1 MLIHNLSPSDT
12 KLSCGSHF
20 CPSKC
25 HQLYDHSKMLCEEKL
40 SGLCDRGHKQLFKCH
55 QGPPKSCKKCDQIE
69 KADKKKQQLEYE
81 AQQRKDSE
89 LQEHLRELAEIDA
102 EIAKEVEARQAAR
115 LARERA
121 DALKQKRIDLE
132 SIRQQALVQ
141 ADPMSNSGSLANP
154 STSPVNPDFLTSVVS
169 TAKALLYGGKSDS
182 SPPSSNQPASPDQS
196 APTPPSDQPTSPVS
210 SAQTPPS
217 PFQLPNSPSR
227 NEWQRQ
233 KDMEGAN
240 NDAIDSIMEMVGLED
255 VKKQVLEIKAKVDIS
270 IRQGASIKS
279 ERFNVVLLGNPGTG
293 TFLLWLY

>member
-12 KLSCGSHF
+12 KLSCGSHL

-25 HQLYDHSKMLCEEKL
+25 HQLYDHSKMLCEENM

-81 AQQRKDSE
+81 AQQRRDSE

-102 EIAKEVEARQAAR
+102 EIAQEVEARKAAR
-115 LARERA
+115 LARERD
-121 DALKQKRIDLE
+121 DALKQRRMDLE

-141 ADPMSNSGSLANP
+141 ADPISNSSGPANP
-154 STSPVNPDFLTSVVS
+154 STSSSNSDFLTSVVS
-169 TAKALLYGGKSDS
+169 TARALLYGKSDS
-182 SPPSSNQPASPDQS
+182 SPPSDQPASPDQS
-196 APTPPSDQPTSPVS
+196 AH
-210 SAQTPPS
+210 TPPS

-240 NDAIDSIMEMVGLED
+240 NDGIDSIMEMVGLED

-270 IRQGASIKS
+270 IRQGASITS

-293 TFLLWLY
+293 PFLLLLYKFLND

>member
-1 MLIHNLSPSDT
+1 MLNVIMLIHNLSPSDT

-25 HQLYDHSKMLCEEKL
+25 HQLYDHSKMLCEEKM
-40 SGLCDRGHKQLFKCH
+40 SCLCDRGHKQSFKCH

-69 KADKKKQQLEYE
+69 KVDKQKRQLDYE
-81 AQQRKDSE
+81 AQQRRDSE
-89 LQEHLRELAEIDA
+89 LQKHLRELAEIDA
-102 EIAKEVEARQAAR
+102 EIAQEVEARQAAR

-121 DALKQKRIDLE
+121 DALKQRRMDLE

-141 ADPMSNSGSLANP
+141 ADPISNSSGPANP
-154 STSPVNPDFLTSVVS
+154 STSPSSSDFLTSVVS
-169 TAKALLYGGKSDS
+169 TAKALLYDKSDP
-182 SPPSSNQPASPDQS
+182 PPSDQPASPDQ
-196 APTPPSDQPTSPVS
+196 

-240 NDAIDSIMEMVGLED
+240 NDGIDSIMEMVGLED

-270 IRQGASIKS
+270 IRQGASITS

-293 TFLLWLY
+293 MFLLWLYKFLND